1 MRLYRI
7 AAIAFVIAAV
17 LAAAV
22 IVAAT
27 AVSAQARTPQ
37 WLFEHGHIGE
47 SRAVAKQLVSIDP
60 KDAAA
65 LAWYARTQT
74 LEGDVKGAIATA
86 ERAVAVNPKS
96 VLAHLALAE
105 ALGEEAERANVFR
118 QIGLARRVRTALE
131 TAVSLDPESFDALN
145 GMMQYYL
152 RAPGVVGGS
161 TKKAEEIAANLVKI
175 DPARGYLAHAMM
187 ASHRRETAKVE
198 AFFLKAHESNAKS
211 VHPRIAL
218 ANFYAGRPAQQA
230 EAESH
235 AKALLVMDPALL
247 TPYRVLAV
255 VYARARRWPELDAI
269 LAKSDE
275 QHPSNLLPWLSA
287 AQVLRA
293 TSSTGADRAR
303 AERYIRRYL
312 SQPPEIGMPT
322 HAVAQAELTQLLAN
336 KRPVP

>member
-1 MRLYRI
+1 MRLYRA
-7 AAIAFVIAAV
+7 AAIVFIVASM
-17 LAAAV
+17 LAAAMIVTV
-22 IVAAT
+22 INVAAQD
-27 AVSAQARTPQ
+27 AAARTPQ

-47 SRAVAKQLVSIDP
+47 ARAVAKRMLTGNP
-60 KDAAA
+60 NDATA

-74 LEGDVKGAIATA
+74 LEGDVKGALATA
-86 ERAVAVNPKS
+86 ERAVAADRQS
-96 VLAHLALAE
+96 VVAHLALAE

-131 TAVSLDPESFDALN
+131 AAVAINPNSFDALN
-145 GMMQYYL
+145 GMMQFYL

-161 TKKAEEIAANLVKI
+161 TQKAQEIAAKLVTI

-187 ASHRRETAKVE
+187 ASHRKQPDKVE
-198 AFFLKAHESNAKS
+198 GFFLKAFESSPKS

-218 ANFYAGRPAQQA
+218 ANFYAGRVAQQA
-230 EAESH
+230 DAESH
-235 AKALLVMDPALL
+235 AKALLAMDPALL

-255 VYARARRWPELDAI
+255 VYARARRWQELDDI
-269 LAKSDE
+269 LAKSDV

-293 TSSTGADRAR
+293 TGADRAR

-322 HAVAQAELTQLLAN
+322 HAVAHELLKGWKVGGLEG
-336 KRPVP
+336 